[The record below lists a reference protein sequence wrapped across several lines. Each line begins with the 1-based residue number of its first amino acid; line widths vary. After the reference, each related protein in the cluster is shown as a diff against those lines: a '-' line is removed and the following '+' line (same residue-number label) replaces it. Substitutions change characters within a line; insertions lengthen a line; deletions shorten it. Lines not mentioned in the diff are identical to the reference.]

1 VLERSLV
8 RNPFK
13 ENCMKIYR
21 KKIKV
26 SQVTNPPRL
35 FWIPSNKLVK
45 QYYLN
50 SERVVDI
57 PTRGWYTTVTVQSI
71 LDEVNNEGQ
80 VNTGI

>member
-1 VLERSLV
+1 MKLY
-8 RNPFK
+8 RNTV
-13 ENCMKIYR
+13 
-21 KKIKV
+21 KV

-35 FWIPSNKLVK
+35 FFKATGKLIK

-50 SERVVDI
+50 SERVIDI